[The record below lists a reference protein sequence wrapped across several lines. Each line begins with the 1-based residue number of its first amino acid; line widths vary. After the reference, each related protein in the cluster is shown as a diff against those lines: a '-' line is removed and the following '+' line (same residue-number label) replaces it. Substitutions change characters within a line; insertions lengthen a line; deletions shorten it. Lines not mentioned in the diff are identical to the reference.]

1 MEQCPYSYRGIV
13 KATRIVIVL
22 LLGIIPLVGLACGN
36 GGEPEPTST
45 PTPLSGY
52 ITHTDEVNGFSFSYP
67 DDWQLASD
75 ELSAGTDVMF
85 LAPVACSDI
94 NTNFNVVSE
103 GLPYSMSVQSYFGSG
118 QIYLQAFTG
127 YTPISDDELTVAGEP
142 SIKHV
147 YTWLLAGQTLK
158 QMQVYVVQ
166 DETAWVLTFT
176 IAPDC
181 WSQYKAT
188 FDTITD
194 SFQLLN

>member
-22 LLGIIPLVGLACGN
+22 LLGIMLLVGLACGN
-36 GGEPEPTST
+36 GGEPEQTPTY
-45 PTPLSGY
+45 TPLSGF

-67 DDWQLASD
+67 DDWHLASD
-75 ELSAGTDVMF
+75 ELAAGTDVVF
-85 LAPVACSDI
+85 LAPVACSDVT
-94 NTNFNVVSE
+94 TNFNVVSE
-103 GLPYSMSVQSYFGSG
+103 GLPYTMSVQSYFENGK
-118 QIYLQAFTG
+118 IYLQAFAE
-127 YTPISDDELTVAGEP
+127 YTPISDDELTVAGKA
-142 SIKHV
+142 SIKHI

-158 QMQVYVVQ
+158 QMQVYLVQ

-176 IAPDC
+176 TAPVC
-181 WSQYKAT
+181 WSQYEAT

>member
-1 MEQCPYSYRGIV
+1 MEQCPYSYREKL

-22 LLGIIPLVGLACGN
+22 LLGIMLLIGLACGD
-36 GGEPEPTST
+36 GGEPEPTPTST
-45 PTPLSGY
+45 PISGFLTY
-52 ITHTDEVNGFSFSYP
+52 TDEVNDFSFSYP

-103 GLPYSMSVQSYFGSG
+103 GLPYSMSVQSYFENGKS
-118 QIYLQAFTG
+118 YLQAFTE

-147 YTWLLAGQTLK
+147 YTWLLSGQTLK

-176 IAPDC
+176 TAPAC
-181 WSQYKAT
+181 WSQYEDT

>member
-1 MEQCPYSYRGIV
+1 MKS
-13 KATRIVIVL
+13 TRIVVVL
-22 LLGIIPLVGLACGN
+22 LLGIMLLVGLACGS
-36 GGEPEPTST
+36 GEEPEPTST
-45 PTPLSGY
+45 STPIPGF

-94 NTNFNVVSE
+94 TTNFNVVNE
-103 GLPYSMSVQSYFGSG
+103 DLPYSMSVQSYFENGKS
-118 QIYLQAFTG
+118 YLQAFTE
-127 YTPISDDELTVAGEP
+127 YTPISDDEQTVAGEP

-147 YTWLLAGQTLK
+147 YTWRLSGQTLK
-158 QMQVYVVQ
+158 QMQVYLVQ

-176 IAPDC
+176 TAPAC
-181 WSQYKAT
+181 WSQYEAT

>member
-1 MEQCPYSYRGIV
+1 MEQCPYSYRGIL

-22 LLGIIPLVGLACGN
+22 LLGIMPLVGLACGD
-36 GGEPEPTST
+36 GGESEQTPTST
-45 PTPLSGY
+45 PISGF
-52 ITHTDEVNGFSFSYP
+52 ITYTNEVNGFSFFYP
-67 DDWQLASD
+67 DDWQLAAD

-103 GLPYSMSVQSYFGSG
+103 ELPYSMSVQSYFESG
-118 QIYLQAFTG
+118 KSYLQAFTA

-176 IAPDC
+176 TAPAC
-181 WSQYKAT
+181 WSQYEDT